1 MDESYKLTQ
10 EEKATLQ
17 YRVTSKLR
25 EAILRGEFAK
35 GERLIQEEW
44 AEKLGVSRMPI
55 REALRQLEMEGLV
68 RIEPHRGAIVLPVT
82 VEDVEEIYFLR
93 ALLEGI
99 AVEKALPYLEEDDL
113 EELEQLVEE
122 MERLP
127 AVESA
132 AKQYVQLNTR
142 FHRILWG
149 ACPWRRIQGMI
160 DMLWKGIPPATPS
173 FLRNQIVEAR
183 EEHRLMLDHAKAGR
197 AKELREVME
206 RHILRTRDRLID
218 FLSKEK
224 KHQQQDPNKS
234 GHKPGART

>member
-1 MDESYKLTQ
+1 MVDGYKLTN

-68 RIEPHRGAIVLPVT
+68 RIEPHRGAIVLPVS

-99 AVEKALPYLEEDDL
+99 AVEKGLPYLDQEDL
-113 EELEQLVEE
+113 EELEQLVEK
-122 MERLP
+122 MESLP
-127 AVESA
+127 AEETSVE
-132 AKQYVQLNTR
+132 QYVQYNAR
-142 FHRILWG
+142 FHRILWES
-149 ACPWRRIQGMI
+149 CPWRRIQGMI
-160 DMLWKGIPPATPS
+160 DMLWKGIPPVTPS
-173 FLRNQIVEAR
+173 FLQNQIVEGR
-183 EEHRLMLDHAKAGR
+183 VEHRLMLEHAKAGR
-197 AKELREVME
+197 AKELREVLE
-206 RHILRTRDRLID
+206 QHILRTRDRLIA
-218 FLSKEK
+218 FLSEEK
-224 KHQQQDPNKS
+224 GS
-234 GHKPGART
+234 

>member
-1 MDESYKLTQ
+1 MRDGYKLTP

-68 RIEPHRGAIVLPVT
+68 RIEPHRGAIVLPVS

-99 AVEKALPYLEEDDL
+99 AVEKSLPYLEQEDL
-113 EELEQLVEE
+113 EELEHLVAQ
-122 MERLP
+122 MESLP
-127 AVESA
+127 AEESA
-132 AKQYVQLNTR
+132 VEQYVQLNAR
-142 FHRILWG
+142 FHRILREG
-149 ACPWRRIQGMI
+149 CPWRRIQGMI
-160 DMLWKGIPPATPS
+160 DTLWKGIPPVTPS
-173 FLRNQIVEAR
+173 LLRNQIVEAR
-183 EEHRLMLDHAKAGR
+183 EEHRLMLEHAKAGR
-197 AKELREVME
+197 AKELREVLE
-206 RHILRTRDRLID
+206 RHILRTRDRLIA
-218 FLSKEK
+218 FLSEEKERSAEK
-224 KHQQQDPNKS
+224 
-234 GHKPGART
+234 G